1 MKRKGENTMTKHT
14 LYIGLHDQK
23 TKRQEITTIDAYK
36 IISNIF
42 AATTGGATITEA
54 MGVYTYNDGTVA
66 IEPSLRCEIFGADLE
81 PVYAAISQIKTA
93 LNQEKI
99 ALEETEVNSKF
110 I

>member
-1 MKRKGENTMTKHT
+1 MTKHT
-14 LYIGLHDQK
+14 LYIGLNDKK
-23 TKRQEITTIDAYK
+23 TKRQEITTLDAYK
-36 IISNIF
+36 VVANIF
-42 AATTGGATITEA
+42 RVTTGGATITEA
-54 MGVYTYNDGTVA
+54 VGVYTYDNGEIG

-81 PVYAAISQIKTA
+81 SVCAAILQIKTA

>member
-1 MKRKGENTMTKHT
+1 MTKHT

-23 TKRQEITTIDAYK
+23 TKRQEITTLDAYK
-36 IISNIF
+36 ITANIF
-42 AATTGGATITEA
+42 RATTGGVTITEA
-54 MGVYTYNDGTVA
+54 VGVYTYDNGDII
-66 IEPSLRCEIFGADLE
+66 IEPSLRCEIFGADIE
-81 PVYAAISQIKTA
+81 QIYAAAAQIKTA

>member
-23 TKRQEITTIDAYK
+23 TKHQEITTIDAYK
-36 IISNIF
+36 IVSNIF
-42 AATTGGATITEA
+42 AKTTGGATITEA
-54 MGVYTYNDGTVA
+54 IGVYTYNDGTIA

>member
-1 MKRKGENTMTKHT
+1 MTKHT

-23 TKRQEITTIDAYK
+23 TKRQEITTIDAFK
-36 IISNIF
+36 VVANIF
-42 AATTGGATITEA
+42 QNTTGGATITEA

-66 IEPSLRCEIFGADLE
+66 IEPSLRCEIFGADLDQIYMA
-81 PVYAAISQIKTA
+81 VAQIKTA

>member
-1 MKRKGENTMTKHT
+1 MKKFT

-23 TKRQEITTIDAYK
+23 TKHQEITTIDAYK

-42 AATTGGATITEA
+42 AQTTGGVTISEA

-66 IEPSLRCEIFGADLE
+66 IEPSLRCEIFGATPE
-81 PVYAAISQIKTA
+81 SIYQAADQIKTA

>member
-1 MKRKGENTMTKHT
+1 MTKHT
-14 LYIGLHDQK
+14 LYIGLYDQK

-36 IISNIF
+36 ITANIF
-42 AATTGGATITEA
+42 KSTTGGATITEA
-54 MGVYTYNDGTVA
+54 VGVYTYDDGEIV

-81 PVYAAISQIKTA
+81 SVCAAILQIKTA

-99 ALEETEVNSKF
+99 ALEEAEVNSKY

>member
-14 LYIGLHDQK
+14 LYIGLYDK
-23 TKRQEITTIDAYK
+23 ESKRQEITTIDAFK
-36 IISNIF
+36 VVANIF
-42 AATTGGATITEA
+42 KNTTGGATISEA
-54 MGVYTYNDGTVA
+54 MGVYTYNDGTIA

>member
-1 MKRKGENTMTKHT
+1 MTKHT

-23 TKRQEITTIDAYK
+23 TKRQEITTIDAFK
-36 IISNIF
+36 VVANIF
-42 AATTGGATITEA
+42 QNTTGGATITEA
-54 MGVYTYNDGTVA
+54 MGVYTYNDGTIA
-66 IEPSLRCEIFGADLE
+66 IEPSLRCEIFGADLDQIYMA
-81 PVYAAISQIKTA
+81 VAQIKTA

>member
-1 MKRKGENTMTKHT
+1 MTKHT
-14 LYIGLHDQK
+14 LYIGLYYKESKQ
-23 TKRQEITTIDAYK
+23 QEITTIDAFK
-36 IISNIF
+36 VVANIF
-42 AATTGGATITEA
+42 QNTTGGATISEA

-81 PVYAAISQIKTA
+81 SVYAAISQIKTA

-99 ALEETEVNSKF
+99 ALEETDVNSKF

>member
-1 MKRKGENTMTKHT
+1 MKKFT
-14 LYIGLHDQK
+14 LFIGLFDK
-23 TKRQEITTIDAYK
+23 DSKRQEITTLDAYK
-36 IISNIF
+36 ITANIF
-42 AATTGGATITEA
+42 RSTTGGVTITEA
-54 MGVYTYNDGTVA
+54 VGVYTYDNGDVA